1 VRMSVLTALQLH
13 RRGAPLGDDLSLL
26 LLRRDA
32 FDGLRLATPEP

>member
-1 VRMSVLTALQLH
+1 MRMSVLTALQLH
-13 RRGAPLGDDLSLL
+13 RRGASLGDDLSLL